1 MTKET
6 FYQQRKETFQ
16 KDYAFFKQ
24 NHKRDE
30 ALKLVADKHGVKPG
44 LVNAVIWSEK
54 YLKRIKA

>member
-1 MTKET
+1 MNKET

-16 KDYAFFKQ
+16 KDYAFFKE

-44 LVNAVIWSEK
+44 LVNAVIWSK
-54 YLKRIKA
+54 TYLQKKT